1 MEQLLEAGQA
11 IVDKQDP
18 RSRTTSPIQQQ
29 VADLKNQWDTLKGQL
44 DDREGKIDDVLRK
57 SEHFH
62 DILQDSSDWLIDF
75 RNKISNLAPIS
86 NSPEVV
92 RQQME
97 ETKVLKSSWRRA
109 SETMMVSMIYWNG
122 ILNSW
127 SLDLMPRVILIIC
140 K

>member
-97 ETKVLKSSWRRA
+97 ETKVGRHGDELQRQ
-109 SETMMVSMIYWNG
+109 
-122 ILNSW
+122 
-127 SLDLMPRVILIIC
+127 
-140 K
+140 